1 MLKFAQKL
9 SLLLLVL
16 LLAACDQGRSPFE
29 SVAVVEPTPT
39 LQPTPTLAG
48 GALPPAPPVSPG
60 TSPADSQ
67 EAGPV
72 TTEDGEGNNGRSDP
86 APGQQ
91 TAQPTPTPGIT
102 ATPSPTPQ
110 PVERLTLGRAA
121 LDAGN
126 EQVAISHYTA
136 VLNQPESLSPA
147 QIQEALYHLGV
158 AYQRSG
164 SQTSAVSTFTQL
176 LDLAPTQAPAVTHFY
191 LAQAHQQLGEHE
203 AALAAYERYLESHP
217 ETAAYVRP
225 YMATVHLAQ
234 GNREA
239 ARRAYEAAL
248 DAPAHYLTQIEIR
261 QELVEFYLADRSYE
275 AAIAQ
280 YDAIRD
286 LAQTEATKGRMTYL
300 AGAAEQ
306 LRGSSEAAYARYLEG
321 VQTYPRAYESYLGL
335 VELVNNDQPVDEFQR
350 GLVNYYATVYEP
362 AVAAFGRYMEAN
374 PETYRAD
381 THLYRAWSY
390 EGLGNLEAALAE
402 LDRYALAVAPQA
414 TMERGRMLARAGQP
428 QQAIAAYLSYLE
440 QFPDG
445 PDAAFCAWWAAVLTE
460 REGETETA
468 VTRYLFL
475 ADNYSWHDDAPQAL
489 FRAGF
494 LQLELGQTETA
505 VATWIRLT
513 QTYPNR
519 DESAAAL
526 VWLLRTVNPDQFTG
540 QVGGP
545 VSSADAATLPQAVEQ
560 WATSSRSAGYYAL
573 RARDLINDVTPF
585 HSDAPFTLPAAPDE
599 GQAAAET
606 WLRQQLELGSDTAV
620 SDLSST
626 LRQDN
631 RLIVGQQ
638 LWQMGLFEEAK
649 RELEGVRQAQS
660 GHALHSYQLALFFRD
675 LGLYRSSILAA
686 TSLLGQTGHTVFE
699 APVFIGRLLYPV
711 YYADLIMPL
720 AERYGFDPRLQFALV
735 RQESLF
741 ESFARSHAAAQ
752 GLSQVIPDTGAWI
765 ANRLNWPNYRNEDLY
780 RPYVG
785 LEFGSYYLDQ
795 QLQNFDG
802 HVHAALAAYNAG
814 PGNAARWYQA
824 AGGDHDE
831 YVETVNFAETTLYIE
846 RIYSGFVIYTYLY
859 GGEVAE

>member
-1 MLKFAQKL
+1 LLNFTRKTW
-9 SLLLLVL
+9 LLLFVL
-16 LLAACDQGRSPFE
+16 LLAACNQGQSPFE
-29 SVAVVEPTPT
+29 SVAVVEPAPT
-39 LQPTPTLAG
+39 FEPTPTLAG
-48 GALPPAPPVSPG
+48 GALPPAPLAESG
-60 TSPADSQ
+60 ASPAEGQ
-67 EAGPV
+67 PV
-72 TTEDGEGNNGRSDP
+72 DPVFTQDGTDGRSDP
-86 APGQQ
+86 ALSQS
-91 TAQPTPTPGIT
+91 TPAITP
-102 ATPSPTPQ
+102 TPSPTPR
-110 PVERLTLGRAA
+110 PGERLTLGRAA

-126 EQVAISHYTA
+126 EQLAISHYTA
-136 VLNQPESLSPA
+136 VLDQRQSLSPA

-158 AYQRSG
+158 AYHRSG
-164 SQTSAVSTFTQL
+164 SHTSAASTFSQL
-176 LDLAPTQAPAVTHFY
+176 LDLEAEQTPATAFFY
-191 LAQAHQQLGEHE
+191 RARSRQQLGEHE
-203 AALAAYERYLESHP
+203 AALADYERYLEIHP

-225 YMATVHLAQ
+225 HMAAVHLAL

-239 ARRAYEAAL
+239 ARLAYEAAL
-248 DAPAHYLTQIEIR
+248 EAPAHYLTEIEIR
-261 QELVEFYLADRSYE
+261 QQLVEFYLAAPNYD

-280 YDAIRD
+280 YDAIRN

-300 AGAAEQ
+300 AGAIEQ
-306 LRGSSEAAYARYLEG
+306 QRGNSEAAYARYLEG

-335 VELVNNDQPVDEFQR
+335 VELVNNNQPVDEFQR
-350 GLVNYYATVYEP
+350 GLTNYYATVYEP
-362 AVAAFGRYMEAN
+362 AVAAFGRYIEAN
-374 PETYRAD
+374 SETYRPD

-390 EGLGNLEAALAE
+390 EGLGNLDAALAE
-402 LDRYALAVAPQA
+402 LDRYAVADAAKA

-428 QQAIAAYLSYLE
+428 ENAIDAYLSYVE

-445 PDAAFCAWWAAVLTE
+445 PDAVFCAWWSAVLTE
-460 REGETETA
+460 REGDTETA
-468 VTRYLFL
+468 VSRYLFL

-494 LQLELGQTETA
+494 LQLEMGETETA

-526 VWLLRTVNPDQFTG
+526 VWLLRTVDPDEFAG

-545 VSSADAATLPQAVEQ
+545 VSSADATTLSQAVEA
-560 WATSSRSAGYYAL
+560 WATSSRGAGYYAL
-573 RARDLINDVTPF
+573 RARDLINDVPPF
-585 HSDAPFTLPAAPDE
+585 RSDAPFVLPTTPDE
-599 GQAAAET
+599 GRAEAEA
-606 WLRQQLELGSDTAV
+606 WLRRQLELGDDMAIGN
-620 SDLSST
+620 LSPI

-649 RELEGVRQAQS
+649 RELEGVRQNHS
-660 GHALHSYQLALFFRD
+660 NNALHSYQLALFFRD
-675 LGLYRSSILAA
+675 LGLYRSSIMA
-686 TSLLGQTGHTVFE
+686 TASLLGQTGHTVFE

-814 PGNAARWYQA
+814 PGNAARWYQT

-859 GGEVAE
+859 GPQ

>member
-1 MLKFAQKL
+1 MQRLF
-9 SLLLLVL
+9 LLLLVL
-16 LLAACDQGRSPFE
+16 LLVACDQGQSPFE

-39 LQPTPTLAG
+39 PEPTPTLAG
-48 GALPPAPPVSPG
+48 GALPPAPPAESG
-60 TSPADSQ
+60 SAPAEGQ
-67 EAGPV
+67 PVEAV
-72 TTEDGEGNNGRSDP
+72 ESEDGRSEP
-86 APGQQ
+86 ALSQ
-91 TAQPTPTPGIT
+91 ATPTIT
-102 ATPSPTPQ
+102 PTPSPTPR
-110 PVERLTLGRAA
+110 PSARLILGLAA

-126 EQVAISHYTA
+126 EQLAISHYTA
-136 VLNQPESLSPA
+136 VLDQRESLSLN
-147 QIQEALYHLGV
+147 QIQDALYHLGV
-158 AYQRSG
+158 AYHRSG
-164 SQTSAVSTFTQL
+164 SHTSTISTFGQL
-176 LDLAPTQAPAVTHFY
+176 LELDAASAPPTTYFY
-191 LAQAHQQLGEHE
+191 RAQSRRQLGEHE
-203 AALAAYERYLESHP
+203 AALTDYERYLEIHP

-225 YMATVHLAQ
+225 YMAAAHLAL

-239 ARRAYEAAL
+239 ARMAYEAAL
-248 DAPAHYLTQIEIR
+248 EAPSHYLTEIDIR
-261 QELVEFYLADRSYE
+261 QQLVEFYLAAPNYD
-275 AAIAQ
+275 AIIAQ
-280 YDAIRD
+280 YDAIRN

-300 AGAAEQ
+300 AGAIEQ
-306 LRGSSEAAYARYLEG
+306 QRGNSQAAYARYLEG
-321 VQTYPRAYESYLGL
+321 VQTYPSAYESYLGL
-335 VELVNNDQPVDEFQR
+335 VELVNNNQPVDEFQR
-350 GLVNYYATVYEP
+350 GLTNYYATVYEP

-374 PETYRAD
+374 PQTYRPD

-402 LDRYALAVAPQA
+402 LDRYAVADAAKA

-428 QQAIAAYLSYLE
+428 ENAIAAYLSYLE

-460 REGETETA
+460 RQGETETA

-475 ADNYSWHDDAPQAL
+475 TDNYSWHDDAPQAL

-494 LQLELGQTETA
+494 LQWELEQMETA

-526 VWLLRTVNPDQFTG
+526 VWLLRTVDPDEFAG

-545 VSSADAATLPQAVEQ
+545 VGSADSVGLAEAVES
-560 WATSSRSAGYYAL
+560 WATSSRGAGYYAL
-573 RARDLINDVTPF
+573 RARDLINDVPPF
-585 HSDAPFTLPAAPDE
+585 HSDTPFVLPATPDE
-599 GQAAAET
+599 GRAEAEA
-606 WLRQQLELGSDTAV
+606 WLRQQLELGEDVAIG
-620 SDLSST
+620 DLSAT

-631 RLIVGQQ
+631 RLIVGRQ

-649 RELEGVRQAQS
+649 RELEGVRQNQS

-675 LGLYRSSILAA
+675 LGLYRSSIMAA
-686 TSLLGQTGHTVFE
+686 SSLIGQTGHTVFE
-699 APVFIGRLLYPV
+699 APAFIGRLLYPV

-765 ANRLNWPNYRNEDLY
+765 AQRINWPNYRNEDLY

-814 PGNAARWYQA
+814 PGNAARWYQT

-859 GGEVAE
+859 GGA